1 MRLNTKKLL
10 QLLLAVFLV
19 CVIYLNLNITDI
31 NTESRQANSALP
43 WGDNFNQGK
52 RPSLTFVGKKIH
64 DHVHA
69 TRGPPNVTT
78 RPVGKPAA
86 IGDAPDHPV
95 PELKFEPGELMYPSA
110 HHYWDDRITKQLKFV
125 SENIRQQEKGGGK
138 VKVKKILVHA
148 GTSSWRIP
156 RGEVLFREQQ
166 CTVQACELVD
176 DRSRMKEADVVLFQ
190 SSPPHMPDRPRD
202 QIWAMYLLESP
213 YHSTSLSNSRNVFN
227 WTATYRHDS
236 TIVAPYEKYI
246 PLNESLVRRDKPLR
260 NYAHGKA
267 KKVAWFVSNC
277 GARNRRRQYAEE
289 LSRYIQVD
297 IYGACGSLKCP
308 RFQSDKCFGMLNTD
322 YKFYLAFEN
331 SNCRDYISE
340 KFFINGLKHDV
351 IPIVMGAAPEDYRR
365 AAPPHSFIHVDD
377 FESPKEL
384 AEYLQKLDA
393 DDNLYNEYFLWK
405 GLWDNIN
412 TFFWCR
418 MCAMAHDV
426 SQRGF
431 YHYQDVEK
439 WWRGPEVCIGQ
450 DNWRQRPR
458 KDPLIG
464 DLPV

>member
-1 MRLNTKKLL
+1 MRLNAKKLL
-10 QLLLAVFLV
+10 QLLLAIFLA

-31 NTESRQANSALP
+31 NTDTRQDNGAHP
-43 WGDNFNQGK
+43 WGGSFNRGK
-52 RPSLTFVGKKIH
+52 RPPLIFDNKKIH
-64 DHVHA
+64 DHVFEM
-69 TRGPPNVTT
+69 RIKNSLNVTK
-78 RPVGKPAA
+78 PDKPA
-86 IGDAPDHPV
+86 GYTV
-95 PELKFEPGELMYPSA
+95 GYSKLSEGQSVYPTIQ
-110 HHYWDDRITKQLKFV
+110 HYTDDRIQKQLKFV
-125 SENIRQQEKGGGK
+125 SETIHKQKKKGDA
-138 VKVKKILVHA
+138 VKVKKILVHS
-148 GTSSWRIP
+148 GTGSWRIP
-156 RGEVLFREQQ
+156 RGTGLFKEQR
-166 CTVQACELVD
+166 CTVQDCELVD
-176 DRSRMKEADVVLFQ
+176 DRSKIKEADVVLFQ
-190 SSPPHMPDRPRD
+190 SSPPHVSERPLD
-202 QIWAMYLLESP
+202 QIWAIFLLESP
-213 YHSTSLSNSRNVFN
+213 YHSTSLAGSRGVFN

-246 PLNESLVRRDKPLR
+246 PLNASMLTRTPLR
-260 NYAHGKA
+260 NYAQGKK

-289 LSRYIQVD
+289 LSNHIQVD
-297 IYGACGSLKCP
+297 IYGACGTLKCP

-351 IPIVMGAAPEDYRR
+351 IPIVMGAAPEDYVR

-377 FESPKEL
+377 FESPKAL
-384 AEYLQKLDA
+384 AEYLHKLDNNDA
-393 DDNLYNEYFLWK
+393 LYNEYFAWK

-426 SQRGF
+426 SQKGHA
-431 YHYQDVEK
+431 HYQDVEK

-458 KDPLIG
+458 KSVLIG